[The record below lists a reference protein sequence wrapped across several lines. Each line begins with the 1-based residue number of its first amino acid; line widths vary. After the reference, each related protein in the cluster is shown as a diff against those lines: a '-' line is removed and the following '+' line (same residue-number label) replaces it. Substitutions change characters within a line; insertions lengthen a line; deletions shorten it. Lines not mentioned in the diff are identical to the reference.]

1 VVGLRIAYNPL
12 MEALLIDAQSAAT
25 VRRAFAAGRFGEVE
39 ESCKGVLAQAPETA
53 WAWHFLGRIPT
64 LDTESAIDFLSTA
77 LSLLP
82 DDITI
87 LCDLSRAYS
96 RAAQFDLAAER
107 AQAAVALQPNSAPA
121 LIALAEAHTS
131 AGAGDVAWLLWER
144 AVAIA
149 PSSFS
154 AQLAYGQG
162 LQQRGRSKDALKHLK
177 RAATLEPNN
186 LEALFLLGKC
196 YASNGQHKAAIET
209 FTLAKRLSPAEAWLA
224 YEGARSWFALGD
236 VDSALVWVN
245 QAIAAD
251 SAEGVFYEV
260 QVQCLHKKKD
270 YQGCFDA
277 INQAL
282 QRGRVTAKLFAYK
295 AEVLLRFNKKPEA
308 IMALIRG
315 IKLDP
320 QDTQSLSN
328 LAGLCLEIGIFS
340 PALELLDSI
349 IKDTPSNIPALLNKA
364 KLLKDVG
371 RVEDGV
377 AFFQQAI
384 ALSLEQKINYVGCA
398 DPAWGNYLYAL
409 LNAPRFTPETI
420 FKQHQ
425 TWGAKTLKEF
435 PSRFKHRPE
444 SYAKRLKLRVGYMSA
459 DLRQHSVTAFIG
471 AVFKHH
477 DPAQF
482 EIFAYS
488 TSATFDA
495 VSATI
500 KGQVFAWRDVAH
512 KTIAETAQII
522 HEDQLDV
529 LVELSGHTQGNR
541 LEVCALKPAPIQAT
555 YLGYPSTTGLK
566 TIDYRLTD
574 AWADPVGLTDA
585 YHCEKLMRIPDCGW
599 CYEPVMHEAQTFA
612 EAPPVERNGFIT
624 FGSFNNIAK
633 FNAPLCDL
641 WVEILRQVPDSRL
654 RLKAKAFFDPEILLE
669 WETRFTRAGIA
680 KERLL
685 FMPHKPQIKDH
696 LAVYNEV
703 DIALDSYP
711 YHGTT
716 TTCEALAAGVPV
728 VSLAGSSHVARVGV
742 SLLNTVGL
750 SDLVAEQREDY
761 IAIAVKLAADRARL
775 QQLRSSLGAR
785 MKTSVLGDAAGFTRK
800 LEGCYRQMVANYRGA
815 KV

>member
-1 VVGLRIAYNPL
+1 MESSTLTPL
-12 MEALLIDAQSAAT
+12 PIDGVA
-25 VRRAFAAGRFGEVE
+25 RAFKSGCFDEVE
-39 ESCKGVLAQAPETA
+39 LRCKVVLAQSPDAA
-53 WAWHFLGRIPT
+53 WAWHFLGCLPS
-64 LDTESAIDFLSTA
+64 LDAESAIDFLGTA
-77 LSLLP
+77 LSLSP
-82 DDITI
+82 DNVDI
-87 LCDLSRAYS
+87 LCDLSRVYARS
-96 RAAQFDLAAER
+96 GQFELAVEQAQ
-107 AQAAVALQPNSAPA
+107 QALVLKPNSAPA
-121 LIALAEAHTS
+121 IICLAEAHAV
-131 AGAGDVAWLLWER
+131 AGNVEFAWPLWER
-144 AVAIA
+144 AVALA

-154 AQLAYGQG
+154 AQFAYGQG
-162 LQQRGRSKDALKHLK
+162 LYQRGRSKDALKHLK

-196 YASNGQHKAAIET
+196 YASNGQHKAAVDVFT
-209 FTLAKRLSPAEAWLA
+209 FAKGLSPAEAWLP
-224 YEGARSWFALGD
+224 YEGARSWFAMADLD
-236 VDSALVWVN
+236 RALECVN

-251 SAEGVFYEV
+251 SAEGCFYEE
-260 QVQCLHKKKD
+260 QALYLHHKKD
-270 YQGCFDA
+270 FQGCIRA
-277 INQAL
+277 INNAIE
-282 QRGRVTAKLFAYK
+282 RGWVTAKIHAYK
-295 AEVLLRFNKKPEA
+295 AQTLTHFNKKTGAIASYIEA
-308 IMALIRG
+308 L
-315 IKLDP
+315 KLDP
-320 QDTQSLSN
+320 SNVTYLGN
-328 LAGLCLEIGIFS
+328 LAGLCLELGILS
-340 PALELLDSI
+340 PALEALNSI
-349 IKDTPSNIPALLNKA
+349 LAGSPDNVPALINKA
-364 KLLKDVG
+364 KLLKDAG
-371 RVEDGV
+371 RVDEGIL
-377 AFFQQAI
+377 FLERAI
-384 ALSLEQKINYVGCA
+384 EVSKNPTHKYDYVGCV
-398 DPAWGNYLYAL
+398 DPMWGNYLFTL
-409 LNAPRFTPETI
+409 LFAPSSTPAKILER
-420 FKQHQ
+420 HLA
-425 TWGAKTLKEF
+425 WGSKISKEF

-444 SYAKRLKLRVGYMSA
+444 THAKRAKLRVGYLSA

-477 DPAQF
+477 DPALF

-488 TSATFDA
+488 TSSTFDA

-522 HEDQLDV
+522 HEDQLDI

-585 YHCEKLMRIPDCGW
+585 HHCEKLIRIPDCGW
-599 CYEPVMHEAQTFA
+599 CYEPVMQEAQTFA
-612 EAPPVERNGFIT
+612 DAPPVERNGFIT

-641 WVEILRQVPDSRL
+641 WVEILQRVPESRL
-654 RLKAKAFFDPEILLE
+654 RLKAKSFFDPEILLE
-669 WETRFTRAGIA
+669 WETRFTCAGIA
-680 KERLL
+680 KDRLL

-742 SLLNTVGL
+742 SLLNAVGL

-761 IAIAVKLAADRARL
+761 IAIAVKLASDRERL
-775 QQLRSSLGAR
+775 QQLRTSLGER
-785 MKTSVLGDAAGFTRK
+785 MKTSVLGDAEGFTRK

-815 KV
+815 TV

>member
-1 VVGLRIAYNPL
+1 
-12 MEALLIDAQSAAT
+12 MEALLIDAQSAAA
-25 VRRAFAAGRFGEVE
+25 VRRAFAEGRFGEVE

-53 WAWHFLGRIPT
+53 WAWHFLGRLPAIDAET
-64 LDTESAIDFLSTA
+64 AIDFLSTA
-77 LSLLP
+77 LSLSP
-82 DDITI
+82 NDVMI

-96 RAAQFDLAAER
+96 RAAQFELAVER
-107 AQAAVALQPNSAPA
+107 AQQAVALQPNSAPA
-121 LIALAEAHTS
+121 LMALAEAHTL
-131 AGAGDVAWLLWER
+131 AGAGEVAWPLWER
-144 AVAIA
+144 AVALA

-162 LQQRGRSKDALKHLK
+162 LQQRGLDKDALKHLK
-177 RAATLEPNN
+177 RAVTLEPNN

-196 YASNGQHKAAIET
+196 YASNGQHKAAVET
-209 FTLAKRLSPAEAWLA
+209 FASAKRLSPGEAWLS
-224 YEGARSWFALGD
+224 YEGARSWFAMADLD
-236 VDSALVWVN
+236 RALDWVN

-251 SAEGVFYEV
+251 SAEGCFYEE
-260 QVQCLHKKKD
+260 QALYLHHKKD
-270 YQGCFDA
+270 FQGCIGA
-277 INQAL
+277 INHAIE
-282 QRGRVTAKLFAYK
+282 RGWVTAKIHAYK
-295 AEVLLRFNKKPEA
+295 AQTLTHFNKRTVAVAAYIEA
-308 IMALIRG
+308 L
-315 IKLDP
+315 KLDP
-320 QDTQSLSN
+320 QNAVYLGN
-328 LAGLCLEIGIFS
+328 LAALCLELGILS
-340 PALELLDSI
+340 PALEAFNSI
-349 IKDTPSNIPALLNKA
+349 LVKSPNDIPALINKA
-364 KLLKDVG
+364 KLLKDAG
-371 RVEDGV
+371 RVGEGILLLEL
-377 AFFQQAI
+377 AI
-384 ALSLEQKINYVGCA
+384 EVSKNPTHKYDYVGCV
-398 DPAWGNYLYAL
+398 DPMWGNYLFTL
-409 LNAPRFTPETI
+409 LFAPSSTPAKILER
-420 FKQHQ
+420 HLA
-425 TWGAKTLKEF
+425 WGSKISKEF

-444 SYAKRLKLRVGYMSA
+444 THAKRAKLRVGYLSA

-488 TSATFDA
+488 TSATYDA

-512 KTIAETAQII
+512 KTTAETAQII
-522 HEDQLDV
+522 YEDQLDV

-585 YHCEKLMRIPDCGW
+585 HHCEKLMRIPDCGW
-599 CYEPVMHEAQTFA
+599 CYAPVMHDAQTFA
-612 EAPPVERNGFIT
+612 DAPPVERNGFIT

-641 WVEILRQVPDSRL
+641 WVKILQGVPDARL
-654 RLKAKAFFDPEILLE
+654 RLKAKSFFDPEVLLE
-669 WETRFTRAGIA
+669 WETRFTSAGIA

-742 SLLNTVGL
+742 SLLNAVGL
-750 SDLVAEQREDY
+750 ADLVAERPEDY

-775 QQLRSSLGAR
+775 QQLRTSLGAR
-785 MKTSVLGDAAGFTRK
+785 MKTSVLGDAEGFTRK

>member
-1 VVGLRIAYNPL
+1 
-12 MEALLIDAQSAAT
+12 MEPLLIDAQSAAE
-25 VRRAFAAGRFGEVE
+25 VQRAFADGRFGGVE
-39 ESCKGVLAQAPETA
+39 ESCKEVLAQAPETA
-53 WAWHFLGRIPT
+53 WAWHFLGRLPGIDAET
-64 LDTESAIDFLSTA
+64 AIDFLSTA
-77 LSLLP
+77 LSLSP
-82 DDITI
+82 GDFNI

-96 RAAQFDLAAER
+96 RAAQFELAVER

-131 AGAGDVAWLLWER
+131 AGAGDVAWPLWER

-154 AQLAYGQG
+154 AQMGYGQG
-162 LQQRGRSKDALKHLK
+162 LQQRGRSKDALKHLR
-177 RAATLEPNN
+177 RAATLEPTN
-186 LEALFLLGKC
+186 LEALFSLGKC
-196 YASNGQHKAAIET
+196 YASNGQHKAAVET
-209 FTLAKRLSPAEAWLA
+209 FTSAKRLSPAEAWLS
-224 YEGARSWFALGD
+224 YEGARSWFAMADLD
-236 VDSALVWVN
+236 RALEWVN

-251 SAEGVFYEV
+251 SAEGCFYEE
-260 QVQCLHKKKD
+260 QALYLIHKKD
-270 YQGCFDA
+270 YQGCIGA
-277 INQAL
+277 INNAIE
-282 QRGRVTAKLFAYK
+282 RGWVTAKIHAYK
-295 AEVLLRFNKKPEA
+295 AQTLTRFNKKTGAIAAYSEA
-308 IMALIRG
+308 L
-315 IKLDP
+315 KLDP
-320 QDTQSLSN
+320 QNVVYLGN
-328 LAGLCLEIGIFS
+328 LAGLCLELGILS
-340 PALELLDSI
+340 PALEALNSI
-349 IKDTPSNIPALLNKA
+349 LAGSPGNIPALINKA
-364 KLLKDVG
+364 KLLKDAG
-371 RVEDGV
+371 RVDEGILLLER
-377 AFFQQAI
+377 AI
-384 ALSLEQKINYVGCA
+384 EVSKKPTHKYDYVGCG
-398 DPAWGNYLYAL
+398 DPMWGNYLFTL
-409 LNAPRFTPETI
+409 LFAPSSTPAKI
-420 FKQHQ
+420 LARHLA
-425 TWGAKTLKEF
+425 WGEKFSKDF
-435 PSRFKHRPE
+435 PPRFKHRP
-444 SYAKRLKLRVGYMSA
+444 ATHAQRAKLRVGYLSA

-471 AVFKHH
+471 AVLKHH

-488 TSATFDA
+488 TSATSDA

-500 KGQVFAWRDVAH
+500 KGQVFAWRDVVH
-512 KTIAETAQII
+512 KTIAETAQLIY
-522 HEDQLDV
+522 EDQLDI

-599 CYEPVMHEAQTFA
+599 CYEPVLQEAQSFA
-612 EAPPVERNGFIT
+612 DAPPVERNGYIT

-633 FNAPLCDL
+633 FNPPLCDL
-641 WVEILRQVPDSRL
+641 WVKILQGVPDACL
-654 RLKAKAFFDPEILLE
+654 RLKAKSFFDPEVLLE
-669 WETRFTRAGIA
+669 WETRFTSAGIA

-742 SLLNTVGL
+742 SLLNAVGL
-750 SDLVAEQREDY
+750 ADLVAQQPEDY
-761 IAIAVKLAADRARL
+761 VAIAVKLAADRARL
-775 QQLRSSLGAR
+775 RQLRTSLNER
-785 MKTSVLGDAAGFTRK
+785 MKTSVLGDAEGFTRK

-815 KV
+815 KG